1 MLLRR
6 LPYLPDHRPLSGFF
20 LKKDA
25 CFFEIPK
32 ERRLCLR
39 YSKCRKIGGHCP
51 SDVEW
56 RAQMTPAFFLQ
67 TKKGHGFSRFSGKRN
82 AVCYACRSCGPT
94 SAPQVCPFFL
104 PLIYPPTRSTLRD
117 NRIQRELWGSYTIFT
132 LRTAKK
138 GLSAPVSAANTCH
151 SYYCKEKKAHSLYNY
166 QVIYIFLL
174 CIKYLLSCIL
184 NI

>member
-6 LPYLPDHRPLSGFF
+6 LPYLPDHSLYLAFFSKKTPAF
-20 LKKDA
+20 LKFPRKDA
-25 CFFEIPK
+25 SAYVTANAE
-32 ERRLCLR
+32 
-39 YSKCRKIGGHCP
+39 KIGGHCP

-117 NRIQRELWGSYTIFT
+117 NRVQRERWGSYTIFT

-138 GLSAPVSAANTCH
+138 GLFARASDNHTLHVSCH
-151 SYYCKEKKAHSLYNY
+151 SYYCKEKKTHSLY
-166 QVIYIFLL
+166 
-174 CIKYLLSCIL
+174 YL
-184 NI
+184 

>member
-1 MLLRR
+1 MSQQMPKNRR
-6 LPYLPDHRPLSGFF
+6 ALPVRCEL
-20 LKKDA
+20 A
-25 CFFEIPK
+25 
-32 ERRLCLR
+32 
-39 YSKCRKIGGHCP
+39 GGL
-51 SDVEW
+51 
-56 RAQMTPAFFLQ
+56 TPAFFLQ

-117 NRIQRELWGSYTIFT
+117 NRIQRELWGSYTI
-132 LRTAKK
+132 LVLNAANS
-138 GLSAPVSAANTCH
+138 GLSARASAVNTCH
-151 SYYCKEKKAHSLYNY
+151 NYYCREKKAHSLYNY

>member
-1 MLLRR
+1 
-6 LPYLPDHRPLSGFF
+6 
-20 LKKDA
+20 
-25 CFFEIPK
+25 
-32 ERRLCLR
+32 
-39 YSKCRKIGGHCP
+39 
-51 SDVEW
+51 
-56 RAQMTPAFFLQ
+56 MTPAFFLQ

-117 NRIQRELWGSYTIFT
+117 NRVQRERWGNYTISL
-132 LRTAKK
+132 LRAANSR
-138 GLSAPVSAANTCH
+138 LSARVSDNQSLHGYCH
-151 SYYCKEKKAHSLYNY
+151 DYHCKEKKAHSLYNY